1 MLTTVVDRPCSL
13 DCFSSPPQ
21 GELSALTGQLEDL
34 ERKCTTTDKAAKN
47 LKEQNEELQVSSV

>member
-1 MLTTVVDRPCSL
+1 MVTAVVHWPCSL

-34 ERKCTTTDKAAKN
+34 ERKCSTTEKAAKN
-47 LKEQNEELQVSSV
+47 LKEQNDELQVSSV